1 MNQATGGYSA
11 SMADPDRLAADL
23 PVLADRACLVA
34 FAAMVLCCD
43 RAVSEHEM
51 GYPRGDGV
59 SFITPT
65 GVSRRT
71 GLPVADSE
79 RALRRLQAAGL
90 AVCSPEGRA
99 WRPDTDVLAVLAD

>member
-1 MNQATGGYSA
+1 MLPV
-11 SMADPDRLAADL
+11 MAGPDRLAAGL
-23 PVLADRACLVA
+23 LVLSDRACLVA

-43 RAVSEHEM
+43 REVSEHEM
-51 GYPRGDGV
+51 GYPAGNGV
-59 SFITPT
+59 CFITPT

-99 WRPDTDVLAVLAD
+99 WRPDNDALAALAD